1 MKANLYDNSG
11 KKVKEISLP
20 AQFDEAY
27 RPDLIKKAVIAIQNN
42 NRQPYGADVRAG
54 LRHNAKVS
62 RRRRDYKT
70 GYGKGISHIP
80 RKTMTRRGIQFFWM
94 GAETPSAV
102 GGRRAHPPKAA
113 KIWDQKV
120 NQQEK
125 QKAIRSALAASANLE
140 IVKARGHQTSAAPFI
155 IDAKIETMKKA
166 KDLHKVLEALGLKD
180 ELARVGVRAVRA
192 GKGKARDRRYKTKTG
207 PLIILSGNCD
217 LRKSARNIPGIETI
231 SVKDL
236 NAEIL
241 APGTNAGRLCIW
253 SESALAKLEK
263 EKLFMRKTQ

>member
-1 MKANLYDNSG
+1 MKATLYDNTG

-42 NRQPYGADVRAG
+42 NRQAYGADVRAG

-125 QKAIRSALAASANLE
+125 QKAIRSALAATTNLE
-140 IVKARGHQTSAAPFI
+140 LVKARGHKTNAAPFI
-155 IDAKIETMKKA
+155 IDAKIESVQKA
-166 KDLHKVLEALGLKD
+166 KDLQKVLETLGLSD
-180 ELARVGVRAVRA
+180 ELKRVDVRNVRA
-192 GKGKARDRRYKTKTG
+192 GKGKSRDRRYKTKTG
-207 PLIILSGNCD
+207 PLIITSGKCN
-217 LRKSARNIPGIETI
+217 LIKSANNIPGVDTI
-231 SVKDL
+231 NVKDL

-253 SESALAKLEK
+253 TESALTKLDK